1 MVRKENTE
9 LEKMSTKNLLA
20 YYRAERKRCIKWR
33 ESHYTGFEY
42 SWHLYKED
50 QYLLELLTQWENYLK
65 DIKNI
70 LNTREHIK
78 RK

>member
-1 MVRKENTE
+1 MIKKENTE

-20 YYRAERKRCIKWR
+20 YYRAERMRLINWR

-50 QYLLELLTQWENYLK
+50 EHLIDLLNDWYKYLQN
-65 DIKNI
+65 IKNI